1 MKSNMHTGTPPK
13 EDDTLIR
20 CSTTQPQLTIPR
32 ARKVHTVD
40 VPNFHQSSCTSWDV
54 SVAVLFPHVPGNRSP
69 QDGHESTFAEQG
81 KKERK
86 RPDDLFKKTIR
97 VSTGHT
103 AQYGSLRSTDDQ
115 TCPAASVALA
125 GAPDDDQTVPVI
137 TSRTG
142 DVVYRCG
149 SSTVTRTHAE
159 QGLPRSRRR
168 QETTTHFLR
177 ADLFYT
183 TTLSLQRRGVT
194 GDAQAAIAAASAAG
208 QQTS

>member
-1 MKSNMHTGTPPK
+1 MDRRPGRAETYTNQVHCDVHSITRSMFSFRQGPLKSSTHTGTPPK
-13 EDDTLIR
+13 EDDTLTR

-40 VPNFHQSSCTSWDV
+40 VPNFHQGSHTSCDV

-69 QDGHESTFAEQG
+69 QDGNESTFAEQE
-81 KKERK
+81 KKERT

-97 VSTGHT
+97 MSTGHT
-103 AQYGSLRSTDDQ
+103 AQYGSPRSTDDQ

-149 SSTVTRTHAE
+149 SPTVTRRTGA
-159 QGLPRSRRR
+159 
-168 QETTTHFLR
+168 T
-177 ADLFYT
+177 A
-183 TTLSLQRRGVT
+183 LSSATRND
-194 GDAQAAIAAASAAG
+194 DALAAC
-208 QQTS
+208 